1 MPTWNVVALVVDL
14 VDADTAE
21 DAQRQLEA
29 AVRTAG
35 FDTFTPTDPTTVNVA
50 PFESDLE
57 A

>member
-1 MPTWNVVALVVDL
+1 MPTWNVIALVVDL
-14 VDADTAE
+14 IDADTAE
-21 DAQRQLEA
+21 DAQRQLES